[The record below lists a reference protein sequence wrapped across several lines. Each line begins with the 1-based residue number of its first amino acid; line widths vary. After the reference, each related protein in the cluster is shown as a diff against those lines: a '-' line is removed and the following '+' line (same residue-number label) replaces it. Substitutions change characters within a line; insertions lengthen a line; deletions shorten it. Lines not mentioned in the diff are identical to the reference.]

1 MKSYTKRSREEH
13 AKLITVVFSR
23 MNQDGGGRRGIVDGN
38 QRQSLDLLVLFQ
50 LLKISWFSSI
60 ACNRVYIVT
69 EFSTR

>member
-38 QRQSLDLLVLFQ
+38 QRQSLDLLVLF
-50 LLKISWFSSI
+50 
-60 ACNRVYIVT
+60 
-69 EFSTR
+69 